1 MGQSPQAPASGGG
14 GGGGLEPNIAAVLGY
29 FFWIL
34 AIVWLVIEPYKSDRF
49 VRFHA
54 FQTIGLVVAA
64 IALSIGATV
73 LSVVLMFIP
82 YVGPIIGLLLWPL
95 VGLGIFGLWIF
106 LMYKAYNKEMWKIP
120 LIGNFAEKQAG

>member
-34 AIVWLVIEPYKSDRF
+34 AIVWLVVEPFKNDRF

-54 FQTIGLVVAA
+54 FQTLGLVVAA
-64 IALSIGATV
+64 IALSIGVTILSIV
-73 LSVVLMFIP
+73 LAFIP
-82 YVGPIIGLLLWPL
+82 YIGAVIALLLWPVL
-95 VGLGIFGLWIF
+95 GLGMFALWIF
-106 LMYKAYNKEMWKIP
+106 LMYKAYNKEMWKLP
-120 LIGNFAEKQAG
+120 VIGDFAEKQAG

>member
-1 MGQSPQAPASGGG
+1 MGQSPQAPAS

-34 AIVWLVIEPYKSDRF
+34 AIVWLVVEPYKNDRF

-73 LSVVLMFIP
+73 LTAVLMFIP
-82 YVGPIIGLLLWPL
+82 YVGPIIGLLLWPV
-95 VGLGIFGLWIF
+95 VGLGIFILWIF
-106 LMYKAYNKEMWKIP
+106 LMYKAYNKEMWKLPI
-120 LIGNFAEKQAG
+120 IGNFAEKQAG

>member
-34 AIVWLVIEPYKSDRF
+34 AIVWLVVEPYKNDRF

-64 IALSIGATV
+64 IALSIGATI
-73 LSVVLMFIP
+73 LTAVLMFIP
-82 YVGPIIGLLLWPL
+82 YVGPIIGLLLWPV
-95 VGLGIFGLWIF
+95 VGLGIFILWIF

-120 LIGNFAEKQAG
+120 IIGNFAEKQAG

>member
-1 MGQSPQAPASGGG
+1 MGQSPQAPASGG

-34 AIVWLVIEPYKSDRF
+34 AIVWLVIEPYKNDRF

-73 LSVVLMFIP
+73 LTAVLMFIP
-82 YVGPIIGLLLWPL
+82 YVGPIIALLLWPL

-106 LMYKAYNKEMWKIP
+106 LMYKAYNKEMWKLPI
-120 LIGNFAEKQAG
+120 IGNFAEKQAG